1 MNTSAPLTPA
11 ALGLHPSKPGTVCR
25 CGPCAHR
32 ITGIS
37 RRLGLSPEQLRD
49 RLQTAPAPQV
59 ERAQKPRPRT
69 LGSVA
74 SRATITRDGQ
84 RLEGEQA
91 VIAMVV
97 ALGQDGRPSRRSRRA
112 A

>member
-1 MNTSAPLTPA
+1 MNTRAPLTPA
-11 ALGLHPSKPGTVCR
+11 ALGLHPSKPGTLCR

-32 ITGIS
+32 ITGIA
-37 RRLGLSPEQLRD
+37 RRLGVSPEQLRA
-49 RLQTAPAPQV
+49 RLATEPEQATPRPA
-59 ERAQKPRPRT
+59 KPRPRT

-74 SRATITRDGQ
+74 SRATITRAGQ

-97 ALGQDGRPSRRSRRA
+97 ALGQDGRRARGRPRA